1 MLITLVDELILLCIF
16 VHFCAHFVYK
26 CLLQIVIFYGLLIKV
41 TKNINTSK
49 VFLMKCKEEPCYA
62 NLFVVVSKLSK
73 SLKALQLTLIQ

>member
-49 VFLMKCKEEPCYA
+49 VF
-62 NLFVVVSKLSK
+62 
-73 SLKALQLTLIQ
+73 